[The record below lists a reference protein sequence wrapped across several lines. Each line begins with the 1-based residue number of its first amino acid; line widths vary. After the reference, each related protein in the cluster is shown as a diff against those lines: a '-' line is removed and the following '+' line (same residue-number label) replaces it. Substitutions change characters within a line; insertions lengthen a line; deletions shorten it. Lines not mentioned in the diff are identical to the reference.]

1 MGKKKLG
8 RILATGAAAAAAG
21 VAAKKVY
28 DTKKK
33 KDEIQKEAVEE
44 AVMKRRDY
52 TGRTDGSFYRRRSGQ
67 PGRSR
72 LSDKGLQ
79 IPRQPDYGL

>member
-52 TGRTDGSFYRRRSGQ
+52 TGRLI
-67 PGRSR
+67 
-72 LSDKGLQ
+72 LSAAVWPAWPEPL
-79 IPRQPDYGL
+79 I

>member
-52 TGRTDGSFYRRRSGQ
+52 TGRTAHFIGGG

>member
-44 AVMKRRDY
+44 AV
-52 TGRTDGSFYRRRSGQ
+52 
-67 PGRSR
+67 
-72 LSDKGLQ
+72 
-79 IPRQPDYGL
+79 